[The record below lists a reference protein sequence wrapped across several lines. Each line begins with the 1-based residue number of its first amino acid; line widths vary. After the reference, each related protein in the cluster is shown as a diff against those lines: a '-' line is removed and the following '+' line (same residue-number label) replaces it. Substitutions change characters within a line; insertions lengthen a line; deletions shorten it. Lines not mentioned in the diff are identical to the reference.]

1 MKYYIFFLC
10 FLSIIGCKSRTKD
23 TISLQNQE
31 INILQI
37 ADSLLTNDQI
47 VQKRELKIKIG
58 NLILE
63 KVCIEDNHFVLKATK
78 QDFEDRG
85 IPELYYHSLL
95 KEFEVNNRFIDS
107 LQINQVNELFEQGKQ
122 QYRDSLIR

>member
-1 MKYYIFFLC
+1 MTNAKNFLM
-10 FLSIIGCKSRTKD
+10 D
-23 TISLQNQE
+23 
-31 INILQI
+31 I
-37 ADSLLTNDQI
+37 AGARVICYFVN
-47 VQKRELKIKIG
+47 
-58 NLILE
+58 E

-107 LQINQVNELFEQGKQ
+107 MQINHVNELFEQGKQ
-122 QYRDSLIR
+122 QYQDSLD

>member
-1 MKYYIFFLC
+1 MKHVLYFLY
-10 FLSIIGCKSRTKD
+10 FLLAVGCKARTKD
-23 TISLQNQE
+23 TIPLPNQG
-31 INILQI
+31 INILQT
-37 ADSLLTNDQI
+37 ADSLLTDDQR
-47 VQKRELKIKIG
+47 VQKRVLKIKIG

-78 QDFEDRG
+78 QDFKDRG

-107 LQINQVNELFEQGKQ
+107 MQINQVNELFEQSKQ
-122 QYRDSLIR
+122 QYRDSLD